1 MKYIAADFGAGSGR
15 VIVGESTPSGIALTE
30 VHRFPNR
37 QITFGGT
44 VHWDFLA
51 LFEELKTGLK
61 KAFSKYDDIVSIGI
75 DTWGVDFGLI
85 DRNGSLLANPV
96 CYRDARTAGM
106 LDKAFQSIP
115 KEEFFAL
122 TGNQFMEINTL
133 FQLLAMKERGDVA
146 LEVADKLL
154 FMPDLFN
161 YYLCGVAAN
170 EYTIATTSQMLN
182 PSTQEWDAEV
192 FSRLGLPIGIMQRIA
207 PAGTIL
213 GELLPDVAEEVG
225 APAGIKVVTVGS
237 HDTASAIASISP
249 EVSDGWAFISSGTW
263 SLMGIDTPSPIVTPD
278 ALAADF
284 TNEGITNGHI
294 SFLRNITGL
303 WLLQNLEQE
312 WKAAGE
318 DYTYTSLIAD
328 AEKSTVDS
336 IVDVDAPCFSKPR
349 SMSVAIRDYCKNGG
363 MQVPETKGDFMR
375 VVCMSLAAKYAD
387 VKTKLEQCSGQT
399 IDTIYVVG
407 GGSQNVLLNRLTGE
421 KTGCRVVPCE
431 KEATAIGNIMVQM
444 SIQNNSTF

>member
-15 VIVGESTPSGIALTE
+15 VIVGEQSPSGIVLTE

-37 QITFGGT
+37 QITLGGT
-44 VHWDFLA
+44 VYWDFLA
-51 LFEELKTGLK
+51 LFEELKTGLR
-61 KAFSKYDDIVSIGI
+61 KAFSTYDDIVSIGI

-85 DRNGSLLANPV
+85 DRNGSLLVNPV
-96 CYRDARTAGM
+96 CYRDGRTAGM
-106 LDKAFQSIP
+106 LERAFRSVP

-122 TGNQFMEINTL
+122 TGNQFMEINTV

-146 LEVADKLL
+146 LGAADKLL

-170 EYTIATTSQMLN
+170 EYTIATTSQLLN
-182 PSTQEWDAEV
+182 PATHEWEAEV
-192 FSRLGLPIGIMQRIA
+192 FRRLGLPLHIMQRIV
-207 PAGTIL
+207 PAGTVL

-225 APAGIKVVTVGS
+225 APAGVKVVTVGS

-249 EVSDGWAFISSGTW
+249 ERPEGWAFISSGTW
-263 SLMGIDTPSPIVTPD
+263 SLMGIDTPSPVVTPE

-318 DYTYTSLIAD
+318 DYTYASLIAD
-328 AEKSTVDS
+328 AEKSDVDS

-349 SMSVAIRDYCKNGG
+349 SMSVAICDYCKSSG
-363 MQVPETKGDFMR
+363 MDVPQTKGDFMR
-375 VVCMSLAAKYAD
+375 LVCRSLASKYAD
-387 VKTKLEQCSGQT
+387 VKTKLEQCSGQH

-407 GGSQNVLLNRLTGE
+407 GGSQNALLNRLTAE
-421 KTGCRVVPCE
+421 MTGCRVVPCE
-431 KEATAIGNIMVQM
+431 KEATAIGNIKVQM

>member
-37 QITFGGT
+37 QITLGGT

-122 TGNQFMEINTL
+122 TGNQFMEINTV

-213 GELLPDVAEEVG
+213 SELLPDVAEEVG
-225 APAGIKVVTVGS
+225 APTGIKVVTVGS

-249 EVSDGWAFISSGTW
+249 EGSDDWAFISSGTW

-284 TNEGITNGHI
+284 TNEGITNGHV

-303 WLLQNLEQE
+303 WILQNLEKE
-312 WKAAGE
+312 WAAAGA
-318 DYTYTSLIAD
+318 DYTYESLIAE
-328 AEKSTVDS
+328 AEESGVNSIIDVDS
-336 IVDVDAPCFSKPR
+336 PCFSKPR
-349 SMSVAIRDYCKNGG
+349 NMSVAISDYCQSHKLE
-363 MQVPETKGDFMR
+363 VPQTKGDFMR
-375 VVCMSLAAKYAD
+375 VVCLSLASKYAD
-387 VKTKLEQCSGQT
+387 VKMKLEKCSGQH

-407 GGSQNVLLNRLTGE
+407 GGSQNALLNRFTAE
-421 KTGCRVVPCE
+421 MTACRVVPCE
-431 KEATAIGNIMVQM
+431 KEATAIGNIKVQM
-444 SIQNNSTF
+444 SIQN